1 MFIKHLSLANFRNYA
16 TAEIELKPGVNL
28 LVGQNGQGKTNLVE
42 AIRYLSTLSSHR
54 VAGYQPL
61 IRQDQ
66 GQAIVRA
73 LASYE
78 ERDVLVELELNR
90 DSPNKARVN
99 KSPAQKVRDILGY
112 VNSVT
117 FAPED
122 LDIVKRDPSNRRAFI
137 DELVVQ
143 VWPRFA
149 GVYADFE
156 RVLKQRNTLLKTAR
170 QTGAKGSALSTL
182 DAWDQ
187 SLVSYGS
194 EIVAARIDLIERLR
208 PHLFAAYQSI
218 AIANNEPRILVKS
231 SLMGDAVPSGWNSNA
246 DDEDD
251 GLEYIETGDRATI
264 EEMYRTKLAA
274 VRPKEMER
282 GITLVGPHRDD
293 LVLMLGSLPAKGYAS
308 HGESW
313 SYALALRLASI
324 ALLRAE
330 TRSGDPVLIL
340 DDVFAEL
347 DAGRRQRLA
356 AMVLENEQVLITAAV
371 AEDIPEKLI
380 STVFNVSAGTVVAA
394 EAGPS
399 AGSSEGEAR

>member
-1 MFIKHLSLANFRNYA
+1 MFIKHLSLAHFRNYE
-16 TAEIELKPGVNL
+16 TAEVELQKGVNL
-28 LVGQNGQGKTNLVE
+28 FVGPNGQGKTNLVE

-54 VAGYQPL
+54 VAGYIPM
-61 IRQDQ
+61 IRQGSGQ
-66 GQAIVRA
+66 GVIRA
-73 LASYE
+73 LASFDD
-78 ERDVLVELELNR
+78 RDVLLELELNR
-90 DSPNKARVN
+90 DNPNKARIN
-99 KSPAQKVRDILGY
+99 KSAAQKVRDVLGY

-122 LDIVKRDPSNRRAFI
+122 LDIIKRDPSNRRAFI

-149 GVYADFE
+149 GVYGDYD

-187 SLVSYGS
+187 SLVAYGS
-194 EIVAARIDLIERLR
+194 EIIAARVDLIERLR

-218 AIANNEPRILVKS
+218 AIANNEPKILIKS
-231 SLMGDAVPSGWNSNA
+231 SLLSATIAHYLDGDEESS
-246 DDEDD
+246 DM
-251 GLEYIETGDRATI
+251 IEAEFLNTGDRAEI
-264 EEMYRTKLAA
+264 EELFRLKLQS
-274 VRPKEMER
+274 VRSKELER

-293 LVLMLGSLPAKGYAS
+293 LVLLLGSLPAKGYAS

-330 TRSGDPVLIL
+330 TRSGDPILIL

-347 DAGRRQRLA
+347 DAGRRERLA
-356 AMVLENEQVLITAAV
+356 QMVKENEQVLITAAV
-371 AEDIPEKLI
+371 AEDIPKDLI
-380 STVFNVSAGTVVAA
+380 ATVFHVKAGVVTN
-394 EAGPS
+394 E
-399 AGSSEGEAR
+399 